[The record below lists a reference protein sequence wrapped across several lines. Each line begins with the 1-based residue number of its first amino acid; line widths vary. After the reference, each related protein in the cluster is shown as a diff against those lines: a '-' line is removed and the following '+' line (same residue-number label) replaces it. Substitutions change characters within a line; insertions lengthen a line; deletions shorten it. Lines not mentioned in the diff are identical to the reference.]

1 MLSKKKVS
9 EPVLVLRR
17 SRRNINYNERSDSEE
32 EVTHKTKRQRTAVRK
47 RKSKKDNSSDSG
59 TDRDAY
65 ELDSKQND
73 KYKDEEDEDITRNK
87 KKSKLLATL
96 PARRRAN
103 DIKSINSGSKPKSK
117 RKLAAAAKRT
127 IRRVNS
133 SLPTITALRK
143 VDNQSEALTAYELA
157 RERLHVSAVPD
168 SLPCRENEFEEIS
181 SYVESALEEGTGTYI
196 SGVPGTGKTAT
207 VLEVMRGLQYRSEQ
221 GEIPPFDFVE
231 INGMK
236 LTDPNQAYSILWNCL
251 NYENDGKKKITSNHA
266 LELLESR
273 FSGHQHD
280 NEKTTVVLMDE
291 LDLLVTK
298 KQTVMYNFFEWPN
311 RPNSKLIVVAI
322 ANTMDL
328 PERMLNN
335 KISSRMGLTRINFQ
349 AYTHQ
354 ELYEI
359 VVSRLH
365 GIEAFESDAVEFAAR
380 KVSAVSGDARR
391 ALDICRRSVEIVE
404 QRLAA
409 ATIAETAVTTTSVE
423 KNQNDNNSNSNN
435 NSNNNSINND
445 GKKKSTNKNT
455 VTISVINEAIKEMF
469 SSPSVAFIQSCSLH
483 QKLFL
488 VSVMQRIRTIG
499 IAEIE
504 FGDVSQ
510 YHLQTCK
517 WYHIEP
523 PTTSDLMRICESL
536 GQSRALVVEGG
547 RMDLGMK
554 ITLNLAEEDIIMACK
569 EDRTVGRLLAAL
581 NK

>member
-1 MLSKKKVS
+1 MLRNKTPESS
-9 EPVLVLRR
+9 YTPRQ
-17 SRRNINYNERSDSEE
+17 SRRIIDYNERDDEDK
-32 EVTHKTKRQRTAVRK
+32 EVYDRKKRQKTVKQNKK
-47 RKSKKDNSSDSG
+47 RSKKDYSDDSDNEDEYKSDSSD
-59 TDRDAY
+59 TFEHIDTQ
-65 ELDSKQND
+65 E
-73 KYKDEEDEDITRNK
+73 EEDGVEDHRRNK
-87 KKSKLLATL
+87 KKFKLLATL
-96 PARRRAN
+96 PARKRAN
-103 DIKSINSGSKPKSK
+103 NIKSINSGYKPKSK
-117 RKLAAAAKRT
+117 RKQAAAAKRT
-127 IRRVNS
+127 VRRVNS
-133 SLPTITALRK
+133 TLPTITPLRK
-143 VDNQSEALTAYELA
+143 ADNHSIPLSPYELA

-181 SYVESALEEGTGTYI
+181 SYLESALEEGTGTCIYI

-221 GEIPPFDFVE
+221 GEIPTFDFVE

-251 NYENDGKKKITSNHA
+251 NYENDNKKKVTSSHA
-266 LELLESR
+266 LELLEAR
-273 FSGHQHD
+273 FSGNQQD

-328 PERMLNN
+328 PERMLSN

-359 VVSRLH
+359 VVSRLQ

-409 ATIAETAVTTTSVE
+409 E
-423 KNQNDNNSNSNN
+423 KK
-435 NSNNNSINND
+435 IRV
-445 GKKKSTNKNT
+445 K
-455 VTISVINEAIKEMF
+455 I
-469 SSPSVAFIQSCSLH
+469 
-483 QKLFL
+483 
-488 VSVMQRIRTIG
+488 RILL
-499 IAEIE
+499 
-504 FGDVSQ
+504 
-510 YHLQTCK
+510 LQTEK
-517 WYHIEP
+517 RNQQI
-523 PTTSDLMRICESL
+523 
-536 GQSRALVVEGG
+536 
-547 RMDLGMK
+547 K
-554 ITLNLAEEDIIMACK
+554 IQ
-569 EDRTVGRLLAAL
+569 
-581 NK
+581 